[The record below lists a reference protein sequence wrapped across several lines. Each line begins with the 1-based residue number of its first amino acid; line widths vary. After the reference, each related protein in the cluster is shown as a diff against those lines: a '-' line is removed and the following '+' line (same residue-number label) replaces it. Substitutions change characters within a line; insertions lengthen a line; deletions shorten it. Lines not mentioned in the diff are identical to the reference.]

1 MTPREQIERLIFI
14 DTEATLK
21 QKELLDVIV
30 NLTEKKLQGKINP
43 VPQEL
48 EYIIVEVSIKRYN
61 RIGSEGMRSESVE
74 GHSISF
80 DNNDFR
86 EYEDIIDDYLD
97 KEAETSR
104 KTVYF
109 L

>member
-14 DTEATLK
+14 DTEATSK

-43 VPQEL
+43 IPQEL

-74 GHSISF
+74 GHSTTFSN
-80 DNNDFR
+80 DDFR
-86 EYEDIIDDYLD
+86 EYQKDIDDYLEEMAD
-97 KEAETSR
+97 VKN
-104 KTVYF
+104 KVVYF

>member
-14 DTEATLK
+14 DTEATSK
-21 QKELLDVIV
+21 QKELLDIIV
-30 NLTEKKLQGKINP
+30 NLTEKKLQGKISP
-43 VPQEL
+43 IPQEL

-74 GHSISF
+74 GHSIIFNS
-80 DNNDFR
+80 NDFA
-86 EYEDIIDDYLD
+86 EYEDAINDYLD
-97 KEAETSR
+97 EQAETDR
-104 KTVYF
+104 KVIYF

>member
-30 NLTEKKLQGKINP
+30 DITEKKLQAKINP
-43 VPQEL
+43 IPEEL

-80 DNNDFR
+80 DNSDFK
-86 EYEDIIDDYLD
+86 EYEDTIDDYLD